1 MDLRKPCRSLSASSE
16 ARCPVDP
23 NKAELF
29 ADGFRSCWIS
39 LGSICIDIW
48 QGRPAMYYSIT
59 LTRDMS
65 VVVYQ
70 FPSVSFSYQIWTAWT
85 RVFMSMDTDGRNVMI
100 CRCWQDQLGELG
112 QYTACKYTACMHV
125 LPSGIEC
132 GIEFCFILLW
142 EMLRNV
148 KTYQDTRCIMSMIP
162 GGSGPTCN
170 EIIFPVLHWST
181 LHYTQDFPGNPR
193 TSKVQLSMAH
203 LLGTLDRLDSLV
215 LCLYPFTSYIASI
228 HVFFWPKRE
237 CEKHPKIWWLLRQ
250 PCESTQKKWCH
261 LTRKM
266 FFGWHN
272 WIETHMD
279 SWYPIGSSSCCS
291 GPNHRSVA
299 MLLFL
304 LLPCR
309 C

>member
-65 VVVYQ
+65 VIVYQ

-142 EMLRNV
+142 EILRNV

-162 GGSGPTCN
+162 GGNGPTCN
-170 EIIFPVLHWST
+170 EIIFSCAT
-181 LHYTQDFPGNPR
+181 LIYI
-193 TSKVQLSMAH
+193 A
-203 LLGTLDRLDSLV
+203 
-215 LCLYPFTSYIASI
+215 LYPRFPRKSQNVQGTTQHGSSTWNLGPLGLPSFKFVSI
-228 HVFFWPKRE
+228 HILYCIHSCFFSDQNGNVK
-237 CEKHPKIWWLLRQ
+237 
-250 PCESTQKKWCH
+250 STQ
-261 LTRKM
+261 R
-266 FFGWHN
+266 
-272 WIETHMD
+272 
-279 SWYPIGSSSCCS
+279 S
-291 GPNHRSVA
+291 GD
-299 MLLFL
+299 F
-304 LLPCR
+304 
-309 C
+309 

>member
-59 LTRDMS
+59 LIRDMS
-65 VVVYQ
+65 VIVYQ

-291 GPNHRSVA
+291 GPNNRSVA

-304 LLPCR
+304 LLPC
-309 C
+309 CC

>member
-1 MDLRKPCRSLSASSE
+1 
-16 ARCPVDP
+16 
-23 NKAELF
+23 
-29 ADGFRSCWIS
+29 
-39 LGSICIDIW
+39 
-48 QGRPAMYYSIT
+48 
-59 LTRDMS
+59 
-65 VVVYQ
+65 
-70 FPSVSFSYQIWTAWT
+70 
-85 RVFMSMDTDGRNVMI
+85 
-100 CRCWQDQLGELG
+100 
-112 QYTACKYTACMHV
+112 MHV

-203 LLGTLDRLDSLV
+203 LLGTLDRVDSLV
-215 LCLYPFTSYIASI
+215 LTLYPFTSYIASI

>member
-1 MDLRKPCRSLSASSE
+1 MLNLNEFAMKNIEGFSFNDIAWFQFWCFVATRRVSLWKTMAAWNCGSTGGSIASMWTNGMAWGSFLSC
-16 ARCPVDP
+16 AKFPQI
-23 NKAELF
+23 AELKIWCGSVWTHAASCGYGYCSRF
-29 ADGFRSCWIS
+29 LNAVRSSQQRW
-39 LGSICIDIW
+39 W
-48 QGRPAMYYSIT
+48 
-59 LTRDMS
+59 
-65 VVVYQ
+65 
-70 FPSVSFSYQIWTAWT
+70 W
-85 RVFMSMDTDGRNVMI
+85 
-100 CRCWQDQLGELG
+100 EL
-112 QYTACKYTACMHV
+112 QCMHV

-142 EMLRNV
+142 ENLRNV

-181 LHYTQDFPGNPR
+181 VHYTQDFPGNPR